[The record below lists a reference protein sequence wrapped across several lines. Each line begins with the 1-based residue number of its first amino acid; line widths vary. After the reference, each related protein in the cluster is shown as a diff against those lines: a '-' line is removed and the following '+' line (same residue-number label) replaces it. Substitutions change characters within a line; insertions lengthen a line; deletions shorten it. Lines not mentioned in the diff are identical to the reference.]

1 MDASHFTEVVQDLP
15 EVLECYL
22 MVGYCDFLLRVVAQ
36 DLKAYRAFQ
45 AKHLAQIR
53 GVQNLKTELQMLV
66 VKNSSALPVSS

>member
-1 MDASHFTEVVQDLP
+1 
-15 EVLECYL
+15 